1 MAVHIPRSSGVPCNE
16 PDIIDSQTYNTG
28 LYLRSFS
35 LANSSFVWDDHV
47 EAERLEMVSE
57 RPSLEPVLSIG
68 TLTYPWLA
76 NKMDVRLYR
85 DIHFGDFLES
95 GHQLLDARE
104 WLSSAGV
111 DYPYYWG
118 KHTAV
123 LLQNSPD
130 SATAAQILGFY
141 RASYAVKRCGTS
153 SNPFYDGLSRSNY
166 LVYSDELQ
174 GVYWLGRFT

>member
-1 MAVHIPRSSGVPCNE
+1 VPCNE
-16 PDIIDSQTYNTG
+16 PDLIDSQTYNTG
-28 LYLRSFS
+28 LYLRYFGP
-35 LANSSFVWDDHV
+35 ANSSFVWDDHI
-47 EAERLEMVSE
+47 EAERLELISE

-68 TLTYPWLA
+68 TLAYPWLA
-76 NKMDVRLYR
+76 EKMDVRLYR

-104 WLSSAGV
+104 WLSSAGL

-118 KHTAV
+118 KHTTV

-130 SATAAQILGFY
+130 SAAAGQILGFY

-153 SNPFYDGLSRSNY
+153 STPFYEGLAGSRY

-174 GVYWLGRFT
+174 SVYLLHGFT